1 MFRLLFQ
8 VSAPTGLPEDLSA
21 RLRYPESNNWE
32 KRTMILRDLAYAL
45 RTLRKSPIFAAT
57 AIVTIVLGIGAG
69 TAIFSVTNAVLLRPL
84 PYKNPDRL
92 VFALSDMR
100 KRNVKDFPFSDAD
113 FLDLRNGS
121 TGVFSDVAAVQTFRN
136 VVPRED
142 GSPELVRG
150 AQVST
155 NFFGMMGA
163 AIVLGRDFTESD
175 GTPAPMQAPGAAAPP
190 PVPAVLLISYDYW
203 QRRFGGKPDVLGKS
217 LPAGGPG
224 GTQVVGIL
232 APGFELLFPP
242 DTNMERLPDIWFA
255 ARIPYDNAGRSGVQH
270 RVIARLKDGVTL
282 DQAQSVADRISAE
295 TRKSFLISGTAGYA
309 IRLEPMHAH
318 IVEEV
323 RPALLALMGA
333 VIILLLIS
341 CANVANLLLV
351 RASLRER
358 ELAVRTAMGGSRW
371 ALVRQTLAEA
381 IIIAAAGAAGGLALA
396 YAGISELRS
405 LAPATL
411 PRLDTIA
418 IDPIVIAFTALAA
431 LASAALFGIVPALRA
446 SRPDIAIVLRGSS
459 RTTGLGGGGMLR
471 NAVVVA
477 EVALS
482 FVLLISS
489 GLMIRSFVGLQRI
502 DPGFDSRHLLTFLTI
517 GGRRGVEP
525 PQRAAWVRDLES
537 KLLALP
543 GVRNATAANPFPL
556 AAQFFPIRWGL
567 APALTDPSKFQ
578 AVDNLIVLPGYF
590 ETMHT
595 PLIAGRTFT
604 DADNAADRDVVV
616 VDQLL
621 ADKAFPNQSAVGKRI
636 LIRARKPDP
645 EWVEIVGVVSHIRGT
660 SLATPGREQVY
671 ITDGYMNYGRVNRWA
686 LRVNGDP
693 AQFAAAVRDT
703 VTKHDPHMVLMEMQ
717 PMLTVL
723 ERAQAG
729 TRFQLLL
736 IGVFA
741 AIAAIL
747 AGVGLYGVLATLVRQ
762 RTAEIGVRMALGA
775 APAGIFQ
782 LIVGHGIRLSA
793 AGILFGLAAAAAL
806 TRVMSSMLIGVK
818 PTDPLTYVAMSAIF
832 LVIAALA
839 SWLPARRAAALDPTV
854 ALRGE

>member
-1 MFRLLFQ
+1 ML
-8 VSAPTGLPEDLSA
+8 
-21 RLRYPESNNWE
+21 Y
-32 KRTMILRDLAYAL
+32 RDLIYAF

-57 AIVTIVLGIGAG
+57 AILTIALGIGAS
-69 TAIFSVTNAVLLRPL
+69 TAIFSVTDAVLLRPL

-100 KRNVKDFPFSDAD
+100 KRNVKDFPFSNAD

-121 TGVFSDVAAVQTFRN
+121 TAVFEDVAAVQTFRN

-150 AQVST
+150 AAVST
-155 NFFGMMGA
+155 NFFRTMGA
-163 AIVLGRDFTESD
+163 STVFGRGFVEAD
-175 GTPAPMQAPGAAAPP
+175 GVPQPPPAPGAAPGAAPA
-190 PVPAVLLISYDYW
+190 VPAILVISYDYW

-217 LPAGGPG
+217 LPIGGPG
-224 GTQVVGIL
+224 GTQIVGVL

-242 DTNMERLPDIWFA
+242 DTNTERLPDVWFA
-255 ARIPYDNAGRSGVQH
+255 QRIPYDNANRNAVQH

-282 DQAQSVADRISAE
+282 GQAQSAADRVSAE
-295 TRKSFLISGTAGYA
+295 TRKNFLISGTAGYA
-309 IRLEPMHAH
+309 IRIEPMHAH

-333 VIILLLIS
+333 VVFLLLIA

-381 IIIAAAGAAGGLALA
+381 LVLALAGAALGLALA
-396 YAGISELRS
+396 YAGILELRA

-411 PRLDTIA
+411 PRLDAIA
-418 IDPIVIAFTALAA
+418 ISPVVLAFTAAAA
-431 LASAALFGIVPALRA
+431 LVAAGLFGIVPAWRA

-459 RTTGLGGGGMLR
+459 RTTGLGNAGFLR
-471 NAVVVA
+471 NVVVVA

-482 FVLLISS
+482 FVLLIGS
-489 GLMIRSFVGLQRI
+489 GLMVRSFLELQRI
-502 DPGFDSRHLLTFLTI
+502 NPGFDSRHLLTFLTI
-517 GGRRGVEP
+517 GGRPGAQP
-525 PQRAAWVRDLES
+525 AQRAAWVRDLGN
-537 KLLALP
+537 KLRALP
-543 GVRNATAANPFPL
+543 GVQSATAANPFPL
-556 AAQFFPIRWGL
+556 AEPFFPIRWGL
-567 APALTDPSKFQ
+567 APALTDPSRFQ
-578 AVDNLIVLPGYF
+578 AVDNLFVLPGYF

-595 PLIAGRTFT
+595 PLIAGRGFT
-604 DADNAADRDVVV
+604 DAENASDRAVVV

-621 ADKAFPNQSAVGKRI
+621 AAKAFPNESAIGKRI
-636 LIRARKPDP
+636 LIRVRKLEP
-645 EWVEIVGVVSHIRGT
+645 EWVEIIGVAAHMRAN

-671 ITDGYMNYGRVNRWA
+671 ITDGYVDHGRVNHWA

-693 AQFAAAVRDT
+693 AQFAAAVRAT
-703 VTKHDPHMVLMEMQ
+703 VARHDSRMVLMELEAMDT
-717 PMLTVL
+717 LV
-723 ERAQAG
+723 ERAQAA

-736 IGVFA
+736 IGA
-741 AIAAIL
+741 LAGIAAIL

-775 APAGIFQ
+775 APASIFQ
-782 LIVGHGIRLSA
+782 LIVGHGLRLSA
-793 AGILFGLAAAAAL
+793 AGILAGVAAAAAV

-818 PTDPLTYVAMSAIF
+818 PTDPATYAAMAIVF
-832 LVIAALA
+832 FAIAAIA
-839 SWLPARRAAALDPTV
+839 SWLPAHRAAALDPTV